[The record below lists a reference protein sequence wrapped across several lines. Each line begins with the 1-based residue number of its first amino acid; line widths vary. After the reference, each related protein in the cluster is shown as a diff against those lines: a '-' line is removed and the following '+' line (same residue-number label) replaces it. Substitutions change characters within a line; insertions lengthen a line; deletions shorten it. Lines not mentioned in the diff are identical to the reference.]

1 MRLYGKLTSWNE
13 AQGVGAISPDDGSAD
28 VPVRMASMPRDGLR
42 PRLGEPLSFELET
55 DADGAR
61 RAAGVWRHDARLSIA
76 EAATR
81 KRAAGDR
88 AKSVAI
94 VIALVVI
101 ALVAWKALR

>member
-61 RAAGVWRHDARLSIA
+61 RGRVAA
-76 EAATR
+76 
-81 KRAAGDR
+81 
-88 AKSVAI
+88 
-94 VIALVVI
+94 
-101 ALVAWKALR
+101 